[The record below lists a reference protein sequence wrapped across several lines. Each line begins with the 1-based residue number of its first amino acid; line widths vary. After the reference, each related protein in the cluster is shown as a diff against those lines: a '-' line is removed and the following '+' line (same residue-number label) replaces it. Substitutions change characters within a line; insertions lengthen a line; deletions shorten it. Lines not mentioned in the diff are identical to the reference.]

1 MTAQVETISATL
13 SDMSERTS
21 DVLILYHKNHMTKM
35 QIAEIFSMQLCEVE
49 QTIRNFAEQ
58 FSSEDYLMNVVNCL
72 VKMKTNRNKNAQ
84 KHTAAPSE
92 KEKDHEIAI
101 LKKQLTEAQIA
112 SEAYLEMI
120 KLAEQLY
127 GISIQKK
134 TGAK

>member
-1 MTAQVETISATL
+1 
-13 SDMSERTS
+13 
-21 DVLILYHKNHMTKM
+21 MTKM

-84 KHTAAPSE
+84 KHAAAPSE
-92 KEKDHEIAI
+92 KDNEIAI
-101 LKKQLTEAQIA
+101 LKKQLTDAQIA
-112 SEAYLEMI
+112 AEAYLEMI